1 MVLKKY
7 EDLPKEFICDE
18 VLEYYNILAKKNF
31 SLIAKRILDIVM
43 SLILLLLCTPI
54 ILVISIIIKVDSQG
68 PVVFKQE
75 RVTTYGE
82 KFWIYKFR
90 TMFTGS
96 EKGSQVTVDND
107 TRITKVGKVLR
118 KYRLDE
124 LLQLINIL
132 KGDMSFVG
140 TRPEVQK
147 YVDEYSN
154 EMYATL
160 LMPAGVT
167 SLASIRYK
175 DEDRLLQ
182 QSKDTDYTY
191 ISEILPE
198 KMKYNLEYI
207 LKFSILY
214 DISLMFLTVF
224 AVFKKEDTLVNEQKD
239 KELLN
244 RQ

>member
-1 MVLKKY
+1 
-7 EDLPKEFICDE
+7 
-18 VLEYYNILAKKNF
+18 
-31 SLIAKRILDIVM
+31 
-43 SLILLLLCTPI
+43 
-54 ILVISIIIKVDSQG
+54 
-68 PVVFKQE
+68 
-75 RVTTYGE
+75 
-82 KFWIYKFR
+82 
-90 TMFTGS
+90 
-96 EKGSQVTVDND
+96 
-107 TRITKVGKVLR
+107 
-118 KYRLDE
+118 
-124 LLQLINIL
+124 
-132 KGDMSFVG
+132 
-140 TRPEVQK
+140 
-147 YVDEYSN
+147 
-154 EMYATL
+154 

>member
-68 PVVFKQE
+68 PIVFKQE
-75 RVTTYGE
+75 RVTTFGK

>member
-68 PVVFKQE
+68 PIVFKQE
-75 RVTTYGE
+75 RVTTYGK

>member
-75 RVTTYGE
+75 RVTTYGK